1 MKNKNYG
8 LATVVGSSD
17 NFKLL
22 VEYEYGYISKKDEA
36 VYFEKAKDI
45 ITGEKLY
52 RSGYVSIWNQKDYWN
67 NVNKA
72 IELGLA
78 SRKKLI
84 PNSIKYI
91 SPKEMKNFLSNITC
105 DDIAEYYYNINV
117 AKDNYLKMINSNIKE
132 KKVRRTIQKE
142 VKIKKK
148 NIK

>member
-22 VEYEYGYISKKDEA
+22 VEYECGYISKKNEV

-84 PNSIKYI
+84 PNSIKNI
-91 SPKEMKNFLSNITC
+91 SEKEMKDILTRMTS
-105 DDIAEYYYNINV
+105 DDIVKYYYNINIT
-117 AKDNYLKMINSNIKE
+117 KNNYSEMISDKE

>member
-1 MKNKNYG
+1 MEDDMKNKNYG

-22 VEYEYGYISKKDEA
+22 VEYECGYISKKDEA

-72 IELGLA
+72 IVTSPTKVFKASAGNYSGMIGAGLLA
-78 SRKKLI
+78 LNRK
-84 PNSIKYI
+84 Y
-91 SPKEMKNFLSNITC
+91 
-105 DDIAEYYYNINV
+105 
-117 AKDNYLKMINSNIKE
+117 
-132 KKVRRTIQKE
+132 
-142 VKIKKK
+142 
-148 NIK
+148 